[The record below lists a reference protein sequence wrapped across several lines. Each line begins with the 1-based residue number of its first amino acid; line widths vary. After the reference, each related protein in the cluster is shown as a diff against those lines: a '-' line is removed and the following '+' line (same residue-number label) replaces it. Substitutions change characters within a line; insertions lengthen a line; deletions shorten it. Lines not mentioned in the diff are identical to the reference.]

1 LAIIVTSLSKI
12 NSIKKDYSIMYT
24 IIQRAN
30 KTTNLVGII
39 IITKLL
45 ALLIMRTSLC
55 YNAAIYN
62 KQEFP
67 AVVPR

>member
-1 LAIIVTSLSKI
+1 
-12 NSIKKDYSIMYT
+12 MYT

-62 KQEFP
+62 KQECP

>member
-1 LAIIVTSLSKI
+1 
-12 NSIKKDYSIMYT
+12 MYT

-30 KTTNLVGII
+30 KTTNLAGIA

-45 ALLIMRTSLC
+45 ALLIMKTSLC

-62 KQEFP
+62 KQECP
-67 AVVPR
+67 VVVPR